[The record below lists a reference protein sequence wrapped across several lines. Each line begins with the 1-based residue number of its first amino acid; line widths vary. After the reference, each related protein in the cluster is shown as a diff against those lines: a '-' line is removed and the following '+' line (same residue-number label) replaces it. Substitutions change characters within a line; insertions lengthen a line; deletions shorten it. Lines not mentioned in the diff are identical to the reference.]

1 MKQTMKSCI
10 LEQPDTIRRVCQ
22 NAEKVCD
29 SVYSIVGKG
38 PFDKIY
44 LIGSGTSLH
53 TAIAAKY
60 AFTKW
65 FNAEVQ
71 VFTPFD
77 FLYYYPH
84 YRLDEKTLILG
95 ISQTARSIGTI
106 HCLEKGR
113 EYGARTVMVTAEPDN
128 PGGKSAEAILD
139 TCTGEELVGA
149 KTKGFTSTIA
159 MLYLYAAGL
168 AGKELDIS
176 LVPKWM
182 EQSLRCTSEEIE
194 DFAEEYKS
202 APLTAT
208 IPVVSCFF
216 GALCGS
222 ALATA
227 NTLSTA
233 MVPELEKKGYDKA
246 YLAALIA
253 ASSPFGFMIPPNVNA
268 IIFASVSSASVGALF
283 MATIVPGLIWA
294 GLYLIIN
301 RIIYIKYYHPEYA
314 GKTVASVSA
323 CTEDNEPK
331 EESEKN
337 ARETISRNRF
347 FLELV
352 VAVLMP
358 VIVLGGIYGGIF
370 TATEAGAI
378 TCLYGAIMGVVVYK
392 KLSLVQLMGVFSK
405 GVKDVSALVIMFP
418 MTLIFSR
425 LMTLNHIPELVAEL
439 MLGITNNR
447 IGLILLIDLLLFFIG
462 FFLDGNVI
470 ILTLVPLLTP
480 IATACGID
488 TIQLAVIVFV
498 SIGIGSITPPMATCL
513 MACSRVCDVPIHKL
527 IKPILPF
534 LLFGALPILLLV
546 SFVPVVSTWLPGLF
560 YSF

>member
-1 MKQTMKSCI
+1 MEKNY
-10 LEQPDTIRRVCQ
+10 TIRYLSCLIINGMGDAASGLISMFVVSPAFLFTVKERRNVV
-22 NAEKVCD
+22 KFLKKLD
-29 SVYSIVGKG
+29 HIVEFVVGNLAG
-38 PFDKIY
+38 IL
-44 LIGSGTSLH
+44 LIVMMIMVNLTIFSR
-53 TAIAAKY
+53 
-60 AFTKW
+60 W
-65 FNAEVQ
+65 VFNINMHG
-71 VFTPFD
+71 
-77 FLYYYPH
+77 Y
-84 YRLDEKTLILG
+84 
-95 ISQTARSIGTI
+95 
-106 HCLEKGR
+106 
-113 EYGARTVMVTAEPDN
+113 
-128 PGGKSAEAILD
+128 
-139 TCTGEELVGA
+139 EELPTILFIVFVWLGVILVVRDDNMLKVDFFLNLC
-149 KTKGFTSTIA
+149 KTEKS
-159 MLYLYAAGL
+159 
-168 AGKELDIS
+168 KEALH
-176 LVPKWM
+176 L
-182 EQSLRCTSEEIE
+182 
-194 DFAEEYKS
+194 F
-202 APLTAT
+202 
-208 IPVVSCFF
+208 SCFF

>member
-1 MKQTMKSCI
+1 MIFGIAAVLI
-10 LEQPDTIRRVCQ
+10 LLMIFSGVAVPLAFLGGSFFVAYMGLGSTGTFAT
-22 NAEKVCD
+22 NAFYILN
-29 SVYSIVGKG
+29 SISMLAIPLFIVGGSLIERSGIANVLIRVADKMLHNVKG
-38 PFDKIY
+38 
-44 LIGSGTSLH
+44 G
-53 TAIAAKY
+53 
-60 AFTKW
+60 
-65 FNAEVQ
+65 
-71 VFTPFD
+71 
-77 FLYYYPH
+77 
-84 YRLDEKTLILG
+84 
-95 ISQTARSIGTI
+95 
-106 HCLEKGR
+106 
-113 EYGARTVMVTAEPDN
+113 
-128 PGGKSAEAILD
+128 
-139 TCTGEELVGA
+139 
-149 KTKGFTSTIA
+149 
-159 MLYLYAAGL
+159 
-168 AGKELDIS
+168 
-176 LVPKWM
+176 
-182 EQSLRCTSEEIE
+182 
-194 DFAEEYKS
+194 
-202 APLTAT
+202 LTAT

-358 VIVLGGIYGGIF
+358 IIVLGGIYGGIF

-405 GVKDVSALVIMFP
+405 GVKDVSAL
-418 MTLIFSR
+418 
-425 LMTLNHIPELVAEL
+425 
-439 MLGITNNR
+439 
-447 IGLILLIDLLLFFIG
+447 
-462 FFLDGNVI
+462 VI

>member
-1 MKQTMKSCI
+1 MIFGIAAVLI
-10 LEQPDTIRRVCQ
+10 LLMIFSGVAVPLAFLGGSFFVAYMGLGSTGTFAT
-22 NAEKVCD
+22 NAFYILN
-29 SVYSIVGKG
+29 SISMLAIPLFIVGGSLIERSGIANVLIRVADKMLHNVKG
-38 PFDKIY
+38 
-44 LIGSGTSLH
+44 G
-53 TAIAAKY
+53 
-60 AFTKW
+60 
-65 FNAEVQ
+65 
-71 VFTPFD
+71 
-77 FLYYYPH
+77 
-84 YRLDEKTLILG
+84 
-95 ISQTARSIGTI
+95 
-106 HCLEKGR
+106 
-113 EYGARTVMVTAEPDN
+113 
-128 PGGKSAEAILD
+128 
-139 TCTGEELVGA
+139 
-149 KTKGFTSTIA
+149 
-159 MLYLYAAGL
+159 
-168 AGKELDIS
+168 
-176 LVPKWM
+176 
-182 EQSLRCTSEEIE
+182 
-194 DFAEEYKS
+194 
-202 APLTAT
+202 LTAT

-358 VIVLGGIYGGIF
+358 IIVLGGIYGGIF

-480 IATACGID
+480 IATTCGID

>member
-1 MKQTMKSCI
+1 MIFGIAAVLI
-10 LEQPDTIRRVCQ
+10 LLMIFSGVAVPLAFLGGSFFVAYMGLGSTGTFAT
-22 NAEKVCD
+22 NAFYILN
-29 SVYSIVGKG
+29 SISMLAIPLFIVGGSLIERSGIANVLIRVADKMLHNVKG
-38 PFDKIY
+38 
-44 LIGSGTSLH
+44 G
-53 TAIAAKY
+53 
-60 AFTKW
+60 
-65 FNAEVQ
+65 
-71 VFTPFD
+71 
-77 FLYYYPH
+77 
-84 YRLDEKTLILG
+84 
-95 ISQTARSIGTI
+95 
-106 HCLEKGR
+106 
-113 EYGARTVMVTAEPDN
+113 
-128 PGGKSAEAILD
+128 
-139 TCTGEELVGA
+139 
-149 KTKGFTSTIA
+149 
-159 MLYLYAAGL
+159 
-168 AGKELDIS
+168 
-176 LVPKWM
+176 
-182 EQSLRCTSEEIE
+182 
-194 DFAEEYKS
+194 
-202 APLTAT
+202 LTAT

-358 VIVLGGIYGGIF
+358 IIVLGGIYGGIF

-462 FFLDGNVI
+462 F
-470 ILTLVPLLTP
+470 LTV
-480 IATACGID
+480 
-488 TIQLAVIVFV
+488 
-498 SIGIGSITPPMATCL
+498 
-513 MACSRVCDVPIHKL
+513 
-527 IKPILPF
+527 
-534 LLFGALPILLLV
+534 
-546 SFVPVVSTWLPGLF
+546 
-560 YSF
+560 

>member
-1 MKQTMKSCI
+1 MIFGIAALLI
-10 LEQPDTIRRVCQ
+10 LTLIFMGVAVPLSFLGGSFFVAHMGLGSTGTFATNSFYIL
-22 NAEKVCD
+22 NSISMLAIPLF
-29 SVYSIVGKG
+29 IVGGALIERSGIANVLIKVADKMLHNVKG
-38 PFDKIY
+38 
-44 LIGSGTSLH
+44 G
-53 TAIAAKY
+53 
-60 AFTKW
+60 
-65 FNAEVQ
+65 
-71 VFTPFD
+71 
-77 FLYYYPH
+77 
-84 YRLDEKTLILG
+84 
-95 ISQTARSIGTI
+95 
-106 HCLEKGR
+106 
-113 EYGARTVMVTAEPDN
+113 
-128 PGGKSAEAILD
+128 
-139 TCTGEELVGA
+139 
-149 KTKGFTSTIA
+149 
-159 MLYLYAAGL
+159 
-168 AGKELDIS
+168 
-176 LVPKWM
+176 
-182 EQSLRCTSEEIE
+182 
-194 DFAEEYKS
+194 
-202 APLTAT
+202 LTAT

-283 MATIVPGLIWA
+283 MATIVPGIIWA
-294 GLYLIIN
+294 VFYLIIN
-301 RIIYIKYYHPEYA
+301 RLIYGKYYHPELIKENLEPNSRTA
-314 GKTVASVSA
+314 ERVS
-323 CTEDNEPK
+323 
-331 EESEKN
+331 ESGDRSGYHKN
-337 ARETISRNRF
+337 ISRRQF
-347 FLELV
+347 VLELI

-378 TCLYGAIMGVVVYK
+378 TCLYGAVMGVVVYK
-392 KLSLVQLMGVFSK
+392 RLSFRQLVGVFTK

-425 LMTLNHIPELVAEL
+425 LMTLNHIPELVAQV

-447 IGLILLIDLLLFFIG
+447 IGLILLIDMLLFLIG

-480 IATACGID
+480 IASACGID

-513 MACSRVCDVPIHKL
+513 MACSRVCDVPIHRL
-527 IKPILPF
+527 IKPIMPF
-534 LLFGALPILLLV
+534 LIFGALPILLLV
-546 SFVPVVSTWLPGLF
+546 SFVPFVSTWLPGLF

>member
-1 MKQTMKSCI
+1 MTDQIAAQKSVNT
-10 LEQPDTIRRVCQ
+10 LLSGPAGGVLA
-22 NAEKVCD
+22 AE
-29 SVYSIVGKG
+29 
-38 PFDKIY
+38 FLAKITDY
-44 LIGSGTSLH
+44 HNIITGDLGGTSFDVG
-53 TAIAAKY
+53 I
-60 AFTKW
+60 
-65 FNAEVQ
+65 VQ
-71 VFTPFD
+71 N
-77 FLYYYPH
+77 
-84 YRLDEKTLILG
+84 G
-95 ISQTARSIGTI
+95 SIGITGEGVIEGFPVKFPHIDITTI
-106 HCLEKGR
+106 GAGGGSIAWLDAGGALRVGPRSAGAVPGPVCYSKGGTEPTVTDAHAVLGRVGEKLLGGKMHLDVAAAR
-113 EYGARTVMVTAEPDN
+113 KAIEEKLAVKLNMTVEEVAEGILRVANSNMVRAIRVMTVERGIDPRKFVLLPYGGAGALHAVELART
-128 PGGKSAEAILD
+128 
-139 TCTGEELVGA
+139 
-149 KTKGFTSTIA
+149 
-159 MLYLYAAGL
+159 
-168 AGKELDIS
+168 LDIGTVVIPIAPGNFS
-176 LVPKWM
+176 AFGLLV
-182 EQSLRCTSEEIE
+182 
-194 DFAEEYKS
+194 
-202 APLTAT
+202 AP
-208 IPVVSCFF
+208 IR
-216 GALCGS
+216 
-222 ALATA
+222 
-227 NTLSTA
+227 
-233 MVPELEKKGYDKA
+233 YDKA

-358 VIVLGGIYGGIF
+358 IIVLGGIYGGIF

>member
-1 MKQTMKSCI
+1 MIFS
-10 LEQPDTIRRVCQ
+10 
-22 NAEKVCD
+22 
-29 SVYSIVGKG
+29 
-38 PFDKIY
+38 
-44 LIGSGTSLH
+44 
-53 TAIAAKY
+53 IAA
-60 AFTKW
+60 
-65 FNAEVQ
+65 
-71 VFTPFD
+71 
-77 FLYYYPH
+77 L
-84 YRLDEKTLILG
+84 LILVLIFTGVAVPLAFLGGSFFVAYMGLGSTGTFATNSFYILNSISMLAIPLFVVGGSLIERSG
-95 ISQTARSIGTI
+95 IANVLIRVADKM
-106 HCLEKGR
+106 LRNVKG
-113 EYGARTVMVTAEPDN
+113 G
-128 PGGKSAEAILD
+128 
-139 TCTGEELVGA
+139 
-149 KTKGFTSTIA
+149 
-159 MLYLYAAGL
+159 
-168 AGKELDIS
+168 
-176 LVPKWM
+176 
-182 EQSLRCTSEEIE
+182 
-194 DFAEEYKS
+194 
-202 APLTAT
+202 LTAT

-233 MVPELEKKGYDKA
+233 MVPELEKKGCNKA

-283 MATIVPGLIWA
+283 MATIVPGIIWA
-294 GLYLIIN
+294 GLYLVIN
-301 RIIYIKYYHPEYA
+301 RMIYKHYYNPEQPELEA
-314 GKTVASVSA
+314 ESPAADSPHSAVPVTEVQKTGK
-323 CTEDNEPK
+323 
-331 EESEKN
+331 
-337 ARETISRNRF
+337 F
-347 FLELV
+347 WLELI

-358 VIVLGGIYGGIF
+358 VIVLGGIYGGVF

-378 TCLYGAIMGVVVYK
+378 TCLYGAVMGVVVYK
-392 KLSLVQLMGVFSK
+392 RLSLKQLVGVFTK

-425 LMTLNHIPELVAEL
+425 LMTLNHIPELVAEV

-447 IGLILLIDLLLFFIG
+447 IGLILLIDILLFLIG

-480 IATACGID
+480 IASACGID

-527 IKPILPF
+527 IKPIMPF

-546 SFVPVVSTWLPGLF
+546 SFVPQISTWLPSLF

>member
-1 MKQTMKSCI
+1 MIFS
-10 LEQPDTIRRVCQ
+10 
-22 NAEKVCD
+22 
-29 SVYSIVGKG
+29 
-38 PFDKIY
+38 
-44 LIGSGTSLH
+44 
-53 TAIAAKY
+53 IAA
-60 AFTKW
+60 
-65 FNAEVQ
+65 
-71 VFTPFD
+71 
-77 FLYYYPH
+77 L
-84 YRLDEKTLILG
+84 LILVLIFTGVAVPLAFIGGSLFVAYMGLGSTGTFATNSFYILNSISMLAIPLFVVGGSLIERSG
-95 ISQTARSIGTI
+95 IANVLIRVADKM
-106 HCLEKGR
+106 LRNVKG
-113 EYGARTVMVTAEPDN
+113 G
-128 PGGKSAEAILD
+128 
-139 TCTGEELVGA
+139 
-149 KTKGFTSTIA
+149 
-159 MLYLYAAGL
+159 
-168 AGKELDIS
+168 
-176 LVPKWM
+176 
-182 EQSLRCTSEEIE
+182 
-194 DFAEEYKS
+194 
-202 APLTAT
+202 LTAT

-233 MVPELEKKGYDKA
+233 MVPELEKKGYNKA

-283 MATIVPGLIWA
+283 MATIVPGIIWA
-294 GLYLIIN
+294 GLYLVIN
-301 RIIYIKYYHPEYA
+301 RMIYKHYYNPEQPELEA
-314 GKTVASVSA
+314 ESPAADSPHSAVPVTEVQKTGK
-323 CTEDNEPK
+323 
-331 EESEKN
+331 
-337 ARETISRNRF
+337 F
-347 FLELV
+347 WLELI

-358 VIVLGGIYGGIF
+358 VIVLGGIYGGVF

-378 TCLYGAIMGVVVYK
+378 TCLYGAVMGVVVYK
-392 KLSLVQLMGVFSK
+392 RLSLKQLVGVFTK

-425 LMTLNHIPELVAEL
+425 LMTLNHIPELVAEV

-447 IGLILLIDLLLFFIG
+447 IGLILLIDILLFLIG

-480 IATACGID
+480 IASACGID

-527 IKPILPF
+527 IKPIMPF

-546 SFVPVVSTWLPGLF
+546 SFVPQISTWLPSLF

>member
-1 MKQTMKSCI
+1 MIFS
-10 LEQPDTIRRVCQ
+10 
-22 NAEKVCD
+22 
-29 SVYSIVGKG
+29 
-38 PFDKIY
+38 
-44 LIGSGTSLH
+44 
-53 TAIAAKY
+53 IAA
-60 AFTKW
+60 
-65 FNAEVQ
+65 
-71 VFTPFD
+71 
-77 FLYYYPH
+77 L
-84 YRLDEKTLILG
+84 LILVLIFTGVAVPLAFLGGSFFVAYMGLGSTGTFATNSFYILNSISMLAIPLFVVGGSLIERSG
-95 ISQTARSIGTI
+95 IANVLIRVADKML
-106 HCLEKGR
+106 HNVKG
-113 EYGARTVMVTAEPDN
+113 G
-128 PGGKSAEAILD
+128 
-139 TCTGEELVGA
+139 
-149 KTKGFTSTIA
+149 
-159 MLYLYAAGL
+159 
-168 AGKELDIS
+168 
-176 LVPKWM
+176 
-182 EQSLRCTSEEIE
+182 
-194 DFAEEYKS
+194 
-202 APLTAT
+202 LTAT

-233 MVPELEKKGYDKA
+233 MVPELEKKGYNKA

-283 MATIVPGLIWA
+283 MATIVPGIIWA
-294 GLYLIIN
+294 GLYLVIN
-301 RIIYIKYYHPEYA
+301 RMIYKNYYNPEQTVVEA
-314 GKTVASVSA
+314 ESPVDDTSRSAVPLTGIQKKGK
-323 CTEDNEPK
+323 
-331 EESEKN
+331 
-337 ARETISRNRF
+337 F
-347 FLELV
+347 WLELI

-358 VIVLGGIYGGIF
+358 VIVLGGIYGGVF

-378 TCLYGAIMGVVVYK
+378 TCLYGAVMGVVVYK
-392 KLSLVQLMGVFSK
+392 RLSLKQLVGVFTK

-425 LMTLNHIPELVAEL
+425 LMTLNHIPELVAEV
-439 MLGITNNR
+439 MLSITNNR
-447 IGLILLIDLLLFFIG
+447 IGLILLIDILLFLIG

-480 IATACGID
+480 IASACGID

-527 IKPILPF
+527 IKPIMPF

-546 SFVPVVSTWLPGLF
+546 SFVPQISTWLPGLF

>member
-1 MKQTMKSCI
+1 MIFS
-10 LEQPDTIRRVCQ
+10 
-22 NAEKVCD
+22 
-29 SVYSIVGKG
+29 
-38 PFDKIY
+38 
-44 LIGSGTSLH
+44 
-53 TAIAAKY
+53 IAA
-60 AFTKW
+60 
-65 FNAEVQ
+65 
-71 VFTPFD
+71 
-77 FLYYYPH
+77 L
-84 YRLDEKTLILG
+84 LILVLIFTGVAVPLAFLGGSFFVAYMGLGSTGTFATNSFYILNSISMLAIPLFVVGGSLIERSG
-95 ISQTARSIGTI
+95 IANVLIRVADKML
-106 HCLEKGR
+106 HNVKG
-113 EYGARTVMVTAEPDN
+113 G
-128 PGGKSAEAILD
+128 
-139 TCTGEELVGA
+139 
-149 KTKGFTSTIA
+149 
-159 MLYLYAAGL
+159 
-168 AGKELDIS
+168 
-176 LVPKWM
+176 
-182 EQSLRCTSEEIE
+182 
-194 DFAEEYKS
+194 
-202 APLTAT
+202 LTAT

-233 MVPELEKKGYDKA
+233 MVPELEKKGYNKA

-283 MATIVPGLIWA
+283 MATIVPGIIWA
-294 GLYLIIN
+294 GLYLVIN
-301 RIIYIKYYHPEYA
+301 RMIYKNYYNPEQTVVEA
-314 GKTVASVSA
+314 ESPVDDISHSAVPLTGIQKKGK
-323 CTEDNEPK
+323 
-331 EESEKN
+331 
-337 ARETISRNRF
+337 F
-347 FLELV
+347 WLELI

-358 VIVLGGIYGGIF
+358 VIVLGGIYGGVF

-378 TCLYGAIMGVVVYK
+378 TCLYGAVMGVVVYK
-392 KLSLVQLMGVFSK
+392 RLSLKQLVGVFTK

-425 LMTLNHIPELVAEL
+425 LMTLNHIPELVAEV
-439 MLGITNNR
+439 MLSITNNR
-447 IGLILLIDLLLFFIG
+447 IGLILLIDILLFLIG

-480 IATACGID
+480 IASACGID

-527 IKPILPF
+527 IKPIMPF

-546 SFVPVVSTWLPGLF
+546 SFVPQISTWLPGLF